1 MGHTLLS
8 FSIKDQGDLGAS
20 LSFSRKDRRDVA
32 SPFSISIVWGTF
44 NRIGHALLSFNRK
57 DQGDLSASLS
67 LSRKDCRYLASPF
80 SVSIVWGTLCYHSV
94 EMTKLNLYRCPNR
107 TSEKSFGRPPAR
119 ATPAP
124 TFQLFTLQRQVS
136 TRQLLT
142 AAPLIFRDVAGCRH
156 VARPKLTDHDSLDSI
171 GFGPI

>member
-1 MGHTLLS
+1 MNQGDSEPEVREDRNSLLS
-8 FSIKDQGDLGAS
+8 KSKDYGAH
-20 LSFSRKDRRDVA
+20 F
-32 SPFSISIVWGTF
+32 
-44 NRIGHALLSFNRK
+44 ALLQHKGPRK